1 MAKHIMCDLETLGT
15 GPNAAVLSVA
25 LVVFEDYDK
34 RFRTVDSYYGK
45 TNKKTITGDI
55 DADTVMWW
63 MEQSDAARSE
73 LRTDSSTS
81 PEYKV
86 AHDVS
91 EFLRAHSDALLWGN
105 GASFDNVILRS
116 LLKRNNKDWPIKY
129 SDDRCYRTLK
139 AMFTEVDRPVF
150 RGTNHN
156 AWDDAVNQAEHL
168 YAILQH
174 LRGGAA

>member
-25 LVVFEDYDK
+25 LVVFDDDDK
-34 RFRTVDSYYGK
+34 MFQTVDSYYGK

-55 DADTVMWW
+55 DAGTVMWW

-86 AHDVS
+86 ARDVS
-91 EFLRAHSDALLWGN
+91 EFLRDHSDALLWGN

-116 LLKRNNKDWPIKY
+116 LLKRHNLEWPIKY
-129 SDDRCYRTLK
+129 SNDRCYRTVK
-139 AMFTEVDRPVF
+139 AMFPQVPKPEF
-150 RGTNHN
+150 RGTQHN

>member
-34 RFRTVDSYYGK
+34 SFRIVDRYYGK

-63 MEQSDAARSE
+63 MEQSDDARSE

-86 AHDVS
+86 IHHVS
-91 EFLRAHSDALLWGN
+91 EFLRDYSDALLWGN
-105 GASFDNVILRS
+105 GASFNNVILRS
-116 LLKRNNKDWPIKY
+116 LLKRHNLDWPLKY
-129 SDDRCYRTLK
+129 NNDRCYRTVK
-139 AMFTEVDRPVF
+139 AMFPQVPKPEF
-150 RGTNHN
+150 RGTKHN
-156 AWDDAVNQAEHL
+156 AWDDAMNQAEHL

-174 LRGGAA
+174 LRG